1 MRMFLSQALSHVR
14 LRPYWCE
21 VCQEAL
27 PELRVG
33 EFVDDEKAAAK
44 RREMIVESF
53 DPEI

>member
-1 MRMFLSQALSHVR
+1 MDNKVSDLCKEVNGLGGN
-14 LRPYWCE
+14 

-33 EFVDDEKAAAK
+33 EFVEDEKEAAK
-44 RREMIVESF
+44 RRESVTEAF